1 MLNPPREAIRS
12 GARSFERA
20 LFLGAFLAL
29 GYVSWMKLDRLAYQR
44 IESARFAA
52 AASASAAASTSST
65 SSKGSKDGTALRN
78 ERQTAP
84 DVIGRLT
91 IPAASIDAMVAEG
104 VDDPTLNRAVGH
116 IPSTPLPGEPGNVA
130 LAGHRDTFFRGL
142 AKLELG
148 DPIQLIT
155 TAGTYDYVVEDL
167 RIVEPT
173 ETQVLAPESAS
184 TLTLIT
190 CYPFR
195 FIGTAPQRFVVR
207 AREIGRPAGLRLAP
221 NVDIDRL

>member
-20 LFLGAFLAL
+20 LFLVAFLAL
-29 GYVSWMKLDRLAYQR
+29 GYVAWMKLDRLAYQR
-44 IESARFAA
+44 IERARLAA
-52 AASASAAASTSST
+52 ATSAVTSTTTGTTGSIGVPAVRGRTVPAS
-65 SSKGSKDGTALRN
+65 G
-78 ERQTAP
+78 
-84 DVIGRLT
+84 VIGRLS
-91 IPAASIDAMVAEG
+91 IPAASIDAIVAEG

-116 IPSTPLPGEPGNVA
+116 IPSSALPGEPGNVA

-148 DPIQLIT
+148 DPIQLVT

-173 ETQVLAPESAS
+173 ETEVLAPGSTS

-195 FIGTAPQRFVVR
+195 YIGTAPQRFIVR
-207 AREIGRPAGLRLAP
+207 ASEVRRPTGLRLAP

>member
-1 MLNPPREAIRS
+1 MLSLPREAIRS

-20 LFLGAFLAL
+20 LFLVAFLAL
-29 GYVSWMKLDRLAYQR
+29 GYVAWMELDRLAYQR
-44 IESARFAA
+44 TESARFARA
-52 AASASAAASTSST
+52 VAESATASMGAKGSFGASAVRERKPPAS
-65 SSKGSKDGTALRN
+65 GL
-78 ERQTAP
+78 
-84 DVIGRLT
+84 IGRLT
-91 IPAASIDAMVAEG
+91 IPAANVDAIVTEG
-104 VDDPTLNRAVGH
+104 VDDPILDRAVGH
-116 IPSTPLPGEPGNVA
+116 LPNTPLPGEAGNVA

-148 DPIQLIT
+148 DSIELVT

-173 ETQVLAPESAS
+173 ETQVLAPGPSP

-195 FIGTAPQRFVVR
+195 YIGSAPQRFIVR
-207 AREIGRPAGLRLAP
+207 AREIGRPAGMRLAP

>member
-1 MLNPPREAIRS
+1 MLNQPREAIPS

-20 LFLGAFLAL
+20 LFVVAFLAL
-29 GYVSWMKLDRLAYQR
+29 AYVAWMELDRLAYQR
-44 IESARFAA
+44 IESARLAT
-52 AASASAAASTSST
+52 ASLKSATTSTGSTSVPAVR
-65 SSKGSKDGTALRN
+65 DR
-78 ERQTAP
+78 TAP
-84 DVIGRLT
+84 ASGVIGRLT
-91 IPAASIDAMVAEG
+91 IPAADVDAIVTEG
-104 VDDPTLNRAVGH
+104 VDDPTLRRAVGH
-116 IPSTPLPGEPGNVA
+116 IPNTALPGEPGNVA

-173 ETQVLAPESAS
+173 EIQVLAPGATS

-195 FIGTAPQRFVVR
+195 YIGTAPQRFVVR
-207 AREIGRPAGLRLAP
+207 ASEVGRPAGLRPAP
-221 NVDIDRL
+221 NVDIGRL

>member
-1 MLNPPREAIRS
+1 MLNLPREAIGS

-20 LFLGAFLAL
+20 LFVVAFLAL
-29 GYVSWMKLDRLAYQR
+29 AYVAWMELDRLAYQR
-44 IESARFAA
+44 IESARLAA
-52 AASASAAASTSST
+52 AASASAGTPTDSTGGAALHDE
-65 SSKGSKDGTALRN
+65 KKK
-78 ERQTAP
+78 QTAHG
-84 DVIGRLT
+84 VIGRLT
-91 IPAASIDAMVAEG
+91 IPAANVDAIVNEG

-116 IPSTPLPGEPGNVA
+116 IPNTALPGEPGNVA

-148 DPIQLIT
+148 DPIQLVT

-173 ETQVLAPESAS
+173 ETQVLASESTS

-195 FIGTAPQRFVVR
+195 YIGTAPQRFVVR
-207 AREIGRPAGLRLAP
+207 AREIRRPAGLRLAT